1 MPRKDP
7 QEHREKS
14 AGAMRRLRT
23 VRKTEKLAGATAG
36 AGKKAAASSKP
47 AKSGPVP
54 SKRGRPPAFKL
65 ESDAEWSQ
73 QLIILGREWIAR
85 SKPMLAT
92 HPSAAYNLAK
102 AGIELVNANRPLLP
116 RPETDKGPQP
126 GSVAALDH
134 EFIDDPEY
142 LRLAEALLARKCELM
157 LQREK
162 TKT

>member
-36 AGKKAAASSKP
+36 AGKKPSKP
-47 AKSGPVP
+47 AKSGQAP

-65 ESDAEWSQ
+65 ESDADWSK
-73 QLIILGREWIAR
+73 QLIMLGRDWIAR
-85 SKPMLAT
+85 SKSMLAT

-126 GSVAALDH
+126 GSVAALES
-134 EFIDDPEY
+134 EFLDDPEY
-142 LRLAEALLARKCELM
+142 LRLAEAMLARKCELQ
-157 LQREK
+157 LEREREK
-162 TKT
+162 QKT